1 MDMKKFLVD
10 AYFTEHEQ
18 KAKYMMGSSDP
29 ESLKLNDVIA
39 DLSKYENE
47 QLGYALGNGYPALR
61 EKISALYKNVNPN
74 DIALMNGGEETIYV
88 TMRALLK
95 PGDEIVVQM
104 PSYQSLYV
112 IAKEIGCNI
121 TEYRPLFEEEWKFDI
136 DVLRTKITSKTKLL
150 ILNYPHNPTGACLTD
165 YDMRQITE
173 LCKEYNLYLI
183 ADEVYRFLRIDETYT
198 NASFADIYE
207 KAVVL
212 GSFSKTFA
220 APGLRLGWIA
230 VKDRDIMRELLA
242 YRHFT
247 STCMNL
253 PCQWIACELMDKKD
267 DIIKRNNAIVQNN
280 AKLLEK
286 LVEQHSEIFGYVPP
300 KGATMAYVKLLNG
313 QSAFE
318 FCMEV
323 LENTGVLIVPS
334 SVLENSDNY
343 LRVGL
348 CRESFPQC
356 VKLVND
362 YLDAKKQGSDF

>member
-18 KAKYMMGSSDP
+18 EAKYMMGSSDP
-29 ESLKLNDVIA
+29 ESLKLKDVIS

-74 DIALMNGGEETIYV
+74 DIVLMNGGEETIYV

-95 PGDEIVVQM
+95 AGDEIVVQM
-104 PSYQSLYV
+104 PSYQSLSV

-121 TEYRPLFEEEWKFDI
+121 TEYRPLFEEEWKFNI
-136 DVLRTKITSKTKLL
+136 DALRTKITSKTKLL

-165 YDMRQITE
+165 GDMRQITE
-173 LCKEYNLYLI
+173 LCREYNLYLI

-207 KAVVL
+207 KSVVL

-230 VKDRDIMRELLA
+230 VKDRDIMQELLA

-253 PCQWIACELMDKKD
+253 PCQWVACELMDKKD

-280 AKLLEK
+280 AKLLDK
-286 LVEQHSEIFGYVPP
+286 LVGRHPDIFGYVPP